1 MKSVAVALAAIACAA
16 LVSQARETAEGA
28 TQLFNGQDLA
38 GWGYFLVD
46 DAAAMEDVWSVRDGV
61 LVCQGSPQ
69 GYLCTEDEYED
80 FHLVVE
86 WRWPGEPG
94 NSGVLMRIA
103 GEPEMLPYCMEAQL
117 QHGSA
122 GDVYGFQG
130 FRVTGHPAR
139 QFQMPQVGGGL
150 VGVRKL
156 SDFENELG
164 EWNRYE
170 ITVQGDRVAVMVN
183 GMQVNE
189 ITGADTHPG
198 KIALQS
204 EGGVIEFRSVT
215 LTPLY

>member
-86 WRWPGEPG
+86 WRWPGTATA
-94 NSGVLMRIA
+94 VLMPSRRARDASTA
-103 GEPEMLPYCMEAQL
+103 GGTAAARERGRRLRVPGIPRDRPSGSPIPDAASGRRSSGRAQA
-117 QHGSA
+117 Q
-122 GDVYGFQG
+122 
-130 FRVTGHPAR
+130 
-139 QFQMPQVGGGL
+139 
-150 VGVRKL
+150 
-156 SDFENELG
+156 
-164 EWNRYE
+164 
-170 ITVQGDRVAVMVN
+170 
-183 GMQVNE
+183 
-189 ITGADTHPG
+189 
-198 KIALQS
+198 
-204 EGGVIEFRSVT
+204 
-215 LTPLY
+215 